1 MISHDD
7 LKQLERLYGKYEAL
21 CTKEQGIKAY
31 GEVNE
36 ERLEALEGE
45 RRELS
50 AQTVNLLRAI
60 ATDVETTINRR
71 KMAPE
76 RLNASI
82 NDLLDEDIAKAE
94 VLAGARWPLQEMARD
109 GAADIRTRFLAAL
122 LWRLVHDGMSAD
134 FEAAKGEESLVT
146 AFKQV
151 GQLNV

>member
-36 ERLEALEGE
+36 DRLQELEGE

-50 AQTVNLLRAI
+50 AQTVSLLRAI

-76 RLNASI
+76 RLNAAI
-82 NDLLDEDIAKAE
+82 NDLLDEDVSTAE

-109 GAADIRTRFLAAL
+109 SAADIRTRFLAAL
-122 LWRLVHDGMSAD
+122 LWRLVHNGLSATFD
-134 FEAAKGEESLVT
+134 ESKAKESLGTV
-146 AFKQV
+146 FKQV